1 MPDHCSWLTSL
12 LHLAPVFQ
20 TQTLADAALFQVE
33 LVDLHVLAEGDEDP
47 GGGVGVPAVHH
58 LQYRPAV
65 SLVAAQE
72 LPLREK
78 FVLFVDGDT
87 AISVGRGQELPAGT
101 EQTGPDAAL
110 AVGEG
115 DGPRRL
121 EALRPQKPQI
131 APPRAHSHQS
141 PANREPDT
149 RHLILEAHFVLRDPF
164 IAEVVVLDEQAV
176 DISQNNDILCWMDIM
191 NGPRGS
197 FSIDDSFE
205 LSRSKTNNTTSR
217 SLETDEK
224 VAKNSVWSLF
234 CKVVILHVK

>member
-1 MPDHCSWLTSL
+1 MPHGACWLTSL
-12 LHLAPVFQ
+12 LHLVPGREHQA
-20 TQTLADAALFQVE
+20 LADGAGLQVV
-33 LVDLHVLAEGDEDP
+33 LVQLHVLAEAEQDPVPCVGAAAEHELEDVA
-47 GGGVGVPAVHH
+47 GVAP
-58 LQYRPAV
+58 
-65 SLVAAQE
+65 VAAQQFPGRQQLV
-72 LPLREK
+72 LPEH
-78 FVLFVDGDT
+78 GD
-87 AISVGRGQELPAGT
+87 AAVRVQSGQELPALAPLH
-101 EQTGPDAAL
+101 GPDAAL